1 VRCVLAALAWIA
13 SRLHKAMQKI
23 LLPLTKT
30 QGHTIKYFK
39 LMNHSVATIE
49 WLGGLGWISSQ
60 FYEAAHLQLKW
71 LYHSTTKRISGD
83 K

>member
-1 VRCVLAALAWIA
+1 MDCKQAAQSHAEDLAA
-13 SRLHKAMQKI
+13 SDQDG
-23 LLPLTKT
+23 
-30 QGHTIKYFK
+30 GHTIKYFK